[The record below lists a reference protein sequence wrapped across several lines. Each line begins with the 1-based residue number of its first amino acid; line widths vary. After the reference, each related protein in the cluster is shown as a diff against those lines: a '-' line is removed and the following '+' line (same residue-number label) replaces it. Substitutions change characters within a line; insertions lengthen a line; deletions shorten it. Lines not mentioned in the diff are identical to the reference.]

1 MTDKKKL
8 IIGSR
13 GSKLSLAYAN
23 HVKSLLIKSNSQ
35 FDDNLIEIKVI
46 KTSGDIFQNKRI
58 SDIGGKGVFCKQ
70 IEEELL
76 ESKIDLAIH
85 SLKDL
90 PTKMTEGLCV
100 NSVVKRN
107 DPRDAFLSYSAKS
120 FNELKP
126 QSKIG
131 TSSFRRHAQLKLLRN
146 DIEVVNMRGNIDTRI
161 TKLKN
166 REYEAIVLSLAGI
179 QILNLTDQV
188 KEVFNIEQM
197 LPAIGQGVIALQCKK
212 DDQKILNIL
221 KTINDKETFYCI
233 EAERA
238 LLEAIG
244 GDCDTAIGG
253 LAKLSNDK
261 ISLKSQLFSNDGK
274 KKFEFQSFGHF
285 KEAKEIGYKVG
296 EELLKKAGPDF
307 TTQGN

>member
-1 MTDKKKL
+1 M
-8 IIGSR
+8 
-13 GSKLSLAYAN
+13 
-23 HVKSLLIKSNSQ
+23 
-35 FDDNLIEIKVI
+35 
-46 KTSGDIFQNKRI
+46 QNKWI

-146 DIEVVNMRGNIDTRI
+146 DIEVINMRGNIDTRI

-166 REYEAIVLSLAGI
+166 KEYEAIVLSLAGI

-188 KEVFNIEQM
+188 KEVFKIEQM

-233 EAERA
+233 QAERA

-307 TTQGN
+307 TTQEN

>member
-1 MTDKKKL
+1 MTDKKKF

-13 GSKLSLAYAN
+13 GSKLSLAYSS
-23 HVKSLLIKSNSQ
+23 HVKNLLIKSNSQ
-35 FDDNLIEIKVI
+35 FDDNSIEIKII

-76 ESKIDLAIH
+76 ESKIDLAVH

-90 PTKMTEGLCV
+90 PTKMTDGLCV
-100 NSVVKRN
+100 NAVVKRN
-107 DPRDAFLSYSAKS
+107 DPRDAFLSYSSKS
-120 FNELKP
+120 FGELKP

-131 TSSFRRHAQLKLLRN
+131 TSSFRRHAQLNLLRN
-146 DIEVVNMRGNIDTRI
+146 DLKILTMRGNIDTRI
-161 TKLKN
+161 IKLKN
-166 REYEAIVLSLAGI
+166 KEYDAIVLSLAGI
-179 QILNLTDQV
+179 QMLNLINQV
-188 KEVFNIEQM
+188 KEIFTIEQM
-197 LPAIGQGVIALQCKK
+197 LPAIGQGTIALQCKK
-212 DDQKILNIL
+212 DDKKTLNIL
-221 KTINDKETFYCI
+221 KAINDKETYYCI
-233 EAERA
+233 QAERA

-261 ISLKSQLFSNDGK
+261 ISLKSELFSNDGK
-274 KKFEFQSFGHF
+274 KKFEFQSSGHF
-285 KEAKEIGYKVG
+285 REAKEIGYKVG
-296 EELLKKAGPDF
+296 KELLKKAGSDF

>member
-13 GSKLSLAYAN
+13 GSKLSLAYSN
-23 HVKSLLIKSNSQ
+23 YVKSLLIKSNSQ

-58 SDIGGKGVFCKQ
+58 ADIGGKGVFCKQ

-76 ESKIDLAIH
+76 ESKIDLAVH

-100 NSVVKRN
+100 NAVVKRN

-120 FNELKP
+120 FNDLKP

-146 DIEVVNMRGNIDTRI
+146 DLEIVAMRGNIDTRI

-166 REYEAIVLSLAGI
+166 KEYDAIVLSLAGI
-179 QILNLTDQV
+179 QVLNLDDQV
-188 KEVFNIEQM
+188 KEVFTIEQM

-212 DDQKILNIL
+212 DDQKTLNIL
-221 KTINDKETFYCI
+221 KAINDKETYYCI
-233 EAERA
+233 QAERA

-307 TTQGN
+307 TTQEN

>member
-1 MTDKKKL
+1 MTDKKKF

-13 GSKLSLAYAN
+13 GSKLSLAYSS
-23 HVKSLLIKSNSQ
+23 HVKNLLIKSNLQ
-35 FDDNLIEIKVI
+35 FDDNSVEIKII

-76 ESKIDLAIH
+76 DSKIDLAVH

-90 PTKMTEGLCV
+90 PSRMTEGLCV
-100 NSVVKRN
+100 NAVVKRN
-107 DPRDAFLSYSAKS
+107 DPRDAFLSYSSKS

-131 TSSFRRHAQLKLLRN
+131 TSSFRRQAQINLLRN
-146 DIEVVNMRGNIDTRI
+146 DLKIVAMRGNIDTRI
-161 TKLKN
+161 KKLKN
-166 REYEAIVLSLAGI
+166 QEFDAIVLSLAGI
-179 QILNLTDQV
+179 QMLNLGNQV
-188 KEVFNIEQM
+188 KEIFTTEQM
-197 LPAIGQGVIALQCKK
+197 LPAIGQGTIALQCKK
-212 DDQKILNIL
+212 DDQKTLNIL
-221 KTINDKETFYCI
+221 KAINDKETFYCI
-233 EAERA
+233 QAERA

-253 LAKLSNDK
+253 LAKLSNQK
-261 ISLKSQLFSNDGK
+261 LSLKSELFSNDGN
-274 KKFEFQSFGHF
+274 KKFEFKTSGHL

-296 EELLKKAGPDF
+296 KELLKKAGLDF

>member
-1 MTDKKKL
+1 MTINKKF

-23 HVKSLLIKSNSQ
+23 HVKNLLIKFNSQ
-35 FDDNLIEIKVI
+35 FNQDLIDIKII
-46 KTSGDIFQNKRI
+46 KTSGDIFQNKKI

-90 PTKMTEGLCV
+90 PGKMTDGLCV
-100 NSVVKRN
+100 DAVVKRN
-107 DPRDAFLSYSAKS
+107 DPRDAFLSYSAKT
-120 FNELKP
+120 FKELKP
-126 QSKIG
+126 NSKIG
-131 TSSFRRHAQLKLLRN
+131 TSSLRRCAQLNLLRT
-146 DIEVVNMRGNIDTRI
+146 DLEVITMRGNIDTRI
-161 TKLKN
+161 SKLKN
-166 REYEAIVLSLAGI
+166 QEYDAIVLSLAGI
-179 QILNLTDQV
+179 KMLNLKNEV
-188 KEVFNIEQM
+188 KEVFSIEQM
-197 LPAIGQGVIALQCKK
+197 MPALGQGVIALQCKK
-212 DDQKILNIL
+212 NDEKTLKIL
-221 KTINDKETFYCI
+221 KTINHKETYYCI

-261 ISLKSQLFSNDGK
+261 IFLKSELFSDDGT
-274 KKFEFQSFGHF
+274 KKFEFQSSGHF
-285 KEAKEIGYKVG
+285 REAKEIGYKVG
-296 EELLKKAGPDF
+296 KELLKKAGSNF
-307 TTQGN
+307 TAQVD

>member
-1 MTDKKKL
+1 MTDEKKF

-13 GSKLSLAYAN
+13 GSKLSLAYSN
-23 HVKSLLIKSNSQ
+23 HVKNLLIKSNSQ
-35 FDDNLIEIKVI
+35 FDDNSIEIKII
-46 KTSGDIFQNKRI
+46 KTSGDIFHDKRI

-76 ESKIDLAIH
+76 ESKIDLAVH

-90 PTKMTEGLCV
+90 PTKMTDGLCV
-100 NSVVKRN
+100 NAVVKRN
-107 DPRDAFLSYSAKS
+107 DPRDAFLSYSSKY
-120 FNELKP
+120 FKELKP

-131 TSSFRRHAQLKLLRN
+131 TSSFRRHAQLNLLRN
-146 DIEVVNMRGNIDTRI
+146 DLKIVTMRGNIDTRI

-166 REYEAIVLSLAGI
+166 KEYDAIVLSLAGI
-179 QILNLTDQV
+179 QMLNLINQV
-188 KEVFNIEQM
+188 KEVFTIEQM
-197 LPAIGQGVIALQCKK
+197 LPAIGQGAIALQCKK
-212 DDQKILNIL
+212 DDQKTLNIL
-221 KTINDKETFYCI
+221 KVINDKETYYCI
-233 EAERA
+233 QAERA

-261 ISLKSQLFSNDGK
+261 ISLKSELFSNDGK
-274 KKFEFQSFGHF
+274 KKFEFQSSGHF
-285 KEAKEIGYKVG
+285 RQSKEIGYKVG
-296 EELLKKAGPDF
+296 KELLKKAGPDF